1 MYYTI
6 KEYSQY
12 SIVVINGRQTF
23 FLKKNKGTQEP
34 T

>member
-12 SIVVINGRQTF
+12 SIVVINGRQP
-23 FLKKNKGTQEP
+23 FLKKKKGTQEP